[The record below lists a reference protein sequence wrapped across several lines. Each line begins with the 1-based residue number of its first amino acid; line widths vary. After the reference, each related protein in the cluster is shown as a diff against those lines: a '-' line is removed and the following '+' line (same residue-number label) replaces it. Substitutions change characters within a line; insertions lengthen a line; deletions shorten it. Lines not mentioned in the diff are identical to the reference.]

1 MAMTP
6 EEKEAERRR
15 MASNVEAARVRSS
28 TPEQLEEMRRR
39 DTQTRKAEKA
49 LSALSRPPPPGDPRL
64 AALTARSSYDQNK
77 AYEDGAARFDPL
89 FGMNNPAMKEI
100 MDARRS
106 AAFGQDGYA
115 DTLRA
120 QGVQGINSTMSTGLR
135 SLRGMQAGSGVRGGA
150 ALGQALPMLT
160 QANQARSGLESNI
173 ALADMQRRSAA
184 LGDLE
189 STVTGERAG
198 SLGTNFGW
206 TGLDSANRNNALQY
220 LTSMDFMKNAQAG
233 ANPASGDTRATTA
246 VIDQMKKPITTSKNI
261 NTYAAQK
268 EKELREMFGA

>member
-1 MAMTP
+1 MTP

-49 LSALSRPPPPGDPRL
+49 LSALSRPPPPGDPGL
-64 AALTARSSYDQNK
+64 AALTARAVYDQNMADEAGNAK
-77 AYEDGAARFDPL
+77 FNPL
-89 FGMNNPAMKEI
+89 FGSNYAP
-100 MDARRS
+100 MDRLTKAREG
-106 AAFGQDGYA
+106 AAYGTDGLS
-115 DTLRA
+115 DQLRA

-135 SLRGMQAGSGVRGGA
+135 SLRGLQAGSGVRGGA

-173 ALADMQRRSAA
+173 ALADMQRRASA
-184 LGDLE
+184 LDGLE
-189 STVTGERAG
+189 STITGERAG
-198 SLGTNFGW
+198 LLGARFGW
-206 TGLDSANRNNALQY
+206 MGLDSANRNNSQQY
-220 LTSMDFMKNAQAG
+220 LTSLNFMKNAQAG
-233 ANPASGDTRATTA
+233 ANPASGDPRATTA
-246 VIDQMKKPITTSKNI
+246 VIDQMKKPINPFN
-261 NTYAAQK
+261 NTKIYAAQK

>member
-1 MAMTP
+1 MQFGIPKKFKTP
-6 EEKEAERRR
+6 I
-15 MASNVEAARVRSS
+15 VPV
-28 TPEQLEEMRRR
+28 
-39 DTQTRKAEKA
+39 KAEVPRDEQGKPI
-49 LSALSRPPPPGDPRL
+49 PPIGDPRL
-64 AALTARSSYDQNK
+64 VALTARSAYDQNK

-198 SLGTNFGW
+198 SLGANFGW

-220 LTSMDFMKNAQAG
+220 LTSMDFMKNAQTGMNAAG
-233 ANPASGDTRATTA
+233 GPAKPPSLVNVGTAGNSVYKNKTGGDPSSGNKANTFTEQIYEYGQNAFG
-246 VIDQMKKPITTSKNI
+246 KKK
-261 NTYAAQK
+261 K
-268 EKELREMFGA
+268 K